1 MKTTVLYEDREDVKT
16 KIVLAEHGKLRYI
29 HIYQFDDEGYVEND
43 MRIFNE
49 ETVDAFTQAFAETT
63 NSIEDYSEYWEPI
76 GFFKD

>member
-16 KIVLAEHGKLRYI
+16 LIKLVECDKLRYI

-49 ETVDAFTQAFAETT
+49 ETVDAFIDKFTE
-63 NSIEDYSEYWEPI
+63 
-76 GFFKD
+76 

>member
-16 KIVLAEHGKLRYI
+16 QIKLVELPTLRFI

-49 ETVDAFTQAFAETT
+49 ETVDAFIDKFTE
-63 NSIEDYSEYWEPI
+63 
-76 GFFKD
+76 